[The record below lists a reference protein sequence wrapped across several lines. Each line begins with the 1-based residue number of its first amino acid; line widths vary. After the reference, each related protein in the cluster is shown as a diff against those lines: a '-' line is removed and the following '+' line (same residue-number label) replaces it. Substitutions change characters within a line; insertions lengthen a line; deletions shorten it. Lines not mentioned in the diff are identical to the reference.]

1 MFNLQNLDAIWS
13 TIKPSGGRTLI
24 PDGDHVAVLDDMN
37 FVDETGTLWCKWRFP
52 EFEERVLS
60 NPINFA
66 DRTGNVNERGV
77 ADAMGLYAILGAPL
91 TQASDVKTNIPQVIG
106 SRVRVKLVT
115 TTSTTNGKKYTKIY
129 ANELL
134 GKEAGGE
141 VPFEI

>member
-1 MFNLQNLDAIWS
+1 MFELKDLNAIWS
-13 TIKPSGGRTLI
+13 TIKPSGSRTLI
-24 PDGDHVAVLDDMN
+24 PDGEHVAVLDDMN
-37 FVDETGTLWCKWRFP
+37 FVDETMTLWCKWRFP
-52 EFEERVLS
+52 DFDDRVLS

-66 DRTGNVNERGV
+66 DRTGNINKRGV
-77 ADAMGLYAILGAPL
+77 EDAMGLYAILGAPL
-91 TQASDVKTNIPQVIG
+91 GEAEDVKENIAKVVG

-115 TTSTTNGKKYTKIY
+115 TTSSSNGKKYTKIY